1 MMKLHNMILKW
12 AAPLSLLLLSACS
25 ADETGQLGGGMV
37 NADGTRTQ
45 TVRIFVDGGAQ
56 PSGPLVRD
64 VPPGY
69 EGGLDNTIPYSC
81 NVDHVRILTFRR
93 LEGSDAS
100 FVYDASNST
109 NAEEK
114 DSDTSDGKF
123 PAEENPGITVNGK
136 VATFEI
142 NKEKGYEYRVV
153 ALGYSTQRK
162 IKDHESTAA
171 SDFADNTVSEASLFK
186 VVDKVELDAGKPDN
200 PVPAANELKDGVSR
214 FEDVSLQIVPKSF
227 QREAGFLAT
236 QAKNHL
242 TGWYQIAP
250 EIFYGTCRSNDATD
264 DIIRFEDSKELTGYL
279 YRGVAKLTVDVTNI
293 GDIDFNSSG
302 TNHVC
307 GLALMADSVRQAVK
321 LSDYDQFRTPYFLFD
336 TSDEHL
342 IDGFCEWEGADP
354 DAVSTVLAIDGYIT
368 DEDKPNVRK
377 EQCHYWLDGKGGSET
392 FTVYLLPTQTRL
404 FLRAARAW
412 EGEYHT
418 IHETENI
425 RYTLLMTRTSSDGE
439 QGTGIID
446 PIAGGEFVYF
456 RRNQSYYINAD
467 CSVIKDDNNIYGW
480 RD

>member
-1 MMKLHNMILKW
+1 MMNLHNKILKW

-109 NAEEK
+109 NAEEETDVEAT
-114 DSDTSDGKF
+114 DSEAGF
-123 PAEENPGITVNGK
+123 PAEENPSVTVNGK

-162 IKDHESTAA
+162 IKNHSSTVKN
-171 SDFADNTVSEASLFK
+171 SFADQVVDEASLFK
-186 VVDKVELDAGKPDN
+186 VVDKVELNNDPDN
-200 PVPAANELKDGVSR
+200 PVPAANELRDGVSR

-227 QREAGFLAT
+227 QREAGFLASDV
-236 QAKNHL
+236 KDHL
-242 TGWYQIAP
+242 TGWYQVTP
-250 EIFYGTCRSNDATD
+250 EIFYGTCRSNDAAD
-264 DIIRFEDSKELTGYL
+264 DIIRFGDSNELTGYL
-279 YRGVAKLTVDVTNI
+279 YRGVAKLTVNVTNI
-293 GDIDFNSSG
+293 EDIDVG
-302 TNHVC
+302 VGAATNHIC
-307 GLALMADSVRQAVK
+307 GVALMADSVRQAVK

-336 TSDEHL
+336 QAHGINGFGGSDAL
-342 IDGFCEWEGADP
+342 A
-354 DAVSTVLAIDGYIT
+354 TVLAIDGHI
-368 DEDKPNVRK
+368 DENDLVNS
-377 EQCHYWLDGKGGSET
+377 CHDWHEDGTSVT
-392 FTVYLLPTQTRL
+392 FTTYLLPTQTRL
-404 FLRAARAW
+404 FLRTAESYKTRVPT
-412 EGEYHT
+412 GSVHT
-418 IHETENI
+418 VNAI

-446 PIAGGEFVYF
+446 PIAGGEFFYF

-467 CSVIKDDNNIYGW
+467 CSVFKDGNVYGW